1 MGKCKAK
8 VAQTDLGIFTH
19 IQVYSVLFRHI
30 QAYLGI
36 IQIYTG
42 VFRTLC
48 NPGILRTLVCS
59 EPWHFQNQKHIQNP
73 GILRIRGIF
82 RTLSNIYD
90 GAFCENS
97 ERLQL
102 FSQYEIF
109 TFSQLYQINIMIF
122 FNTGL
127 TLYSRSVYLMLKK
140 YGT

>member
-59 EPWHFQNQKHIQNP
+59 EP
-73 GILRIRGIF
+73 
-82 RTLSNIYD
+82 
-90 GAFCENS
+90 
-97 ERLQL
+97 
-102 FSQYEIF
+102 
-109 TFSQLYQINIMIF
+109 
-122 FNTGL
+122 
-127 TLYSRSVYLMLKK
+127 
-140 YGT
+140 